1 MKKSMKLFILVG
13 IMSLPFISYSNNDGK
28 DFPKDIEKK
37 IQNLND
43 NIPDGLYY
51 FNNFNLEL
59 TFFEGK
65 LVKYVDNGNVLD
77 LSTTP
82 RIIAYYYGNN
92 SEKKVMEL
100 FDILNNVGI
109 PCIRASKA
117 ESNDKNNKLWII
129 ECSTITPCWYNKE

>member
-129 ECSTITPCWYNKE
+129 ECSTITPCWYDKE